1 MNNYKI
7 GKLVNGLEYIIIPN
21 DKVESVCLS
30 VAIRVGSND
39 EDERINGISHLLE
52 HMLYKGNKRF
62 STKIELYKALDSIG
76 AVYNAYTDK
85 NITNFYVKCHYKYL
99 EKLIQI
105 FSSLICEPYVEEKD
119 LVTERNIVIEEIMNN
134 KDEPFDVIF
143 TRFYKLTYDGY
154 PISKKISGEPDN
166 IRNITRDDIMNH
178 LRKYYTSDNMVVS
191 ISGKIDENYERFLEN
206 SSFTKAPASLE
217 KHEFREI
224 IKAKRV
230 TSVDMVHRKI
240 NQMYLGI
247 CFPTDGL
254 YDSKKYAIKL
264 IDLVLNGSM
273 SSRLFIRLR
282 ETEGLVYSIGT
293 DVSNYE
299 EGGLYYI
306 VTSFDGEQD
315 KYKKVL
321 LALFDEFKKLINDK
335 LSEDELIRWKNYI
348 KSMFV
353 LELEDTMDI
362 CDYYSRQMLFFRDN
376 ILDFHE
382 LLDNFDKVT
391 VDDIKSVAN
400 DLLDWQKMK
409 VVLIGDYSMKAKEM
423 VDGAINTIKESFGL
437 NETKV
442 KIEK

>member
-1 MNNYKI
+1 
-7 GKLVNGLEYIIIPN
+7 
-21 DKVESVCLS
+21 
-30 VAIRVGSND
+30 
-39 EDERINGISHLLE
+39 
-52 HMLYKGNKRF
+52 
-62 STKIELYKALDSIG
+62 
-76 AVYNAYTDK
+76 
-85 NITNFYVKCHYKYL
+85 
-99 EKLIQI
+99 
-105 FSSLICEPYVEEKD
+105 
-119 LVTERNIVIEEIMNN
+119 
-134 KDEPFDVIF
+134 
-143 TRFYKLTYDGY
+143 
-154 PISKKISGEPDN
+154 
-166 IRNITRDDIMNH
+166 
-178 LRKYYTSDNMVVS
+178 
-191 ISGKIDENYERFLEN
+191 
-206 SSFTKAPASLE
+206 
-217 KHEFREI
+217 
-224 IKAKRV
+224 
-230 TSVDMVHRKI
+230 
-240 NQMYLGI
+240 MYLGI